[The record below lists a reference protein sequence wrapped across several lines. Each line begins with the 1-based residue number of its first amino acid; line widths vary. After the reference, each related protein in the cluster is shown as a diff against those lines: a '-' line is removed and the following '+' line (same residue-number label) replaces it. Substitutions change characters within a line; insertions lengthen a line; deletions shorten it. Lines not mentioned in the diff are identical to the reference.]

1 MVRTRFFAASDVHGS
16 NLCFRKFVNA
26 GKFYGAEVLILGGDV
41 TGKTMVPIVRLEGGG
56 FKFNDGGDSAQV
68 LESEER
74 LDAVI
79 KEMGDRGQYPYVTDP
94 GEFEELS
101 EKPELVDRLFKKLMV
116 ERLESWM
123 KLADERL
130 TGTGKRCYISPGND
144 DVMEIDEALDSG
156 TRVINPE
163 GKVVEID
170 GQHEMITL
178 GYTNRTPWNSSRE
191 VDEDILLEKIGA
203 MADRV
208 KDMET
213 AIFNLHVPPIDTP
226 IDQAPKL
233 DKNLKPMVSGGD
245 LVMASAGSSAVR
257 ESIERY
263 QPLVGIHGHIH
274 ESRGTVKIGRTMCFN
289 PGSEYNSGI
298 LRGLLCELEGGSIRS
313 YMLTSG

>member
-1 MVRTRFFAASDVHGS
+1 LVRTRFFAASDVHGS

-41 TGKTMVPIVRLEGGG
+41 TGKTMVPIVRLKGGG
-56 FKFNDGGDSAQV
+56 FKFNDGDDSAQV

-94 GEFEELS
+94 AEFEELS

-130 TGTGKRCYISPGND
+130 TGTDKRCYISPGND

-191 VDEDILLEKIGA
+191 VDEDILLEKISA

-208 KDMET
+208 KDMKT

>member
-191 VDEDILLEKIGA
+191 ADEDILLEKIGA

-208 KDMET
+208 KDMGT

-233 DKNLKPMVSGGD
+233 DKNLKPIVSGGD

-298 LRGLLCELEGGSIRS
+298 LRGLLCELDGGSIRS